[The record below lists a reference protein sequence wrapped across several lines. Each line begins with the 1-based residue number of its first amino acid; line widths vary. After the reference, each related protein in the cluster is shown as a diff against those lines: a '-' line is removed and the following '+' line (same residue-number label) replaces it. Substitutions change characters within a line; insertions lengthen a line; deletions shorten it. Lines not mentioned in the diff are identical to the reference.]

1 MSTTS
6 KILWILGLMC
16 VFLFVLATG
25 SSNVRNFE
33 KVQKS
38 IEEIYEDR
46 LVVKGFIF
54 DLATLL
60 HRKEIAN
67 TAKDSSFYT
76 RTNDSINAQ
85 LDEIIREF
93 RATKLTSYEEE
104 MLDRF
109 SLGVQELKAVEKEYK
124 LANGFN
130 LKKMEEKRLSDRIQ
144 SLHEDLKTLSGIQ
157 LSEGRRKL
165 KSSGKAVSSMYTFAK
180 VENYMMI
187 IFGALILLII
197 FVIPGPTTAA
207 KEEK

>member
-1 MSTTS
+1 
-6 KILWILGLMC
+6 
-16 VFLFVLATG
+16 
-25 SSNVRNFE
+25 
-33 KVQKS
+33 
-38 IEEIYEDR
+38 
-46 LVVKGFIF
+46 
-54 DLATLL
+54 
-60 HRKEIAN
+60 
-67 TAKDSSFYT
+67 
-76 RTNDSINAQ
+76 
-85 LDEIIREF
+85 
-93 RATKLTSYEEE
+93 

-130 LKKMEEKRLSDRIQ
+130 LKKMEEKRLSDRTQ
-144 SLHEDLKTLSGIQ
+144 SLHEDLKTLLGIQ

-180 VENYMMI
+180 VENYIMI